1 MEDFKELN
9 FLIEKYLISGC
20 QWLNIAQDQAKCT
33 ILISTQMFMEWL
45 QCEEHFCVKVIL

>member
-20 QWLNIAQDQAKCT
+20 QWINIVRIRQNAQY
-33 ILISTQMFMEWL
+33 
-45 QCEEHFCVKVIL
+45 